1 MTTNKT
7 DRWFPDS
14 MPPPMVDQ
22 ESLPWWRGAAEHKL
36 LVQQCSGCGHCRL
49 PPSPLCG
56 ECQSF
61 DSSWV
66 EVNGK
71 GTLFTY
77 TVVHRAV
84 AMEQELPFV
93 IAIVELDMSGVE
105 RGNSVRVMTNIVE
118 KLGAYLDPSE
128 LKIGASVEVV
138 WEVMS
143 GEVSIP
149 RFQLA

>member
-1 MTTNKT
+1 MTTSKA

-22 ESLPWWRGAAEHKL
+22 DSLPWWQGAAKHKL
-36 LVQQCSGCGHCRL
+36 LVQQCEGCGHCRL
-49 PPSPLCG
+49 PPSPLCS

-61 DSSWV
+61 DSNWA

-84 AMEQELPFV
+84 AMNQTLPFI
-93 IAIVELDMSGVE
+93 IALVELDLSGID
-105 RGNSVRVMTNIVE
+105 RGNSVRVMTNIVSDA
-118 KLGAYLDPSE
+118 GAELALDAV
-128 LKIGASVEVV
+128 KIGANVEVV
-138 WEVMS
+138 WEVLS
-143 GEVSIP
+143 DEVSIP
-149 RFQLA
+149 RFKLS